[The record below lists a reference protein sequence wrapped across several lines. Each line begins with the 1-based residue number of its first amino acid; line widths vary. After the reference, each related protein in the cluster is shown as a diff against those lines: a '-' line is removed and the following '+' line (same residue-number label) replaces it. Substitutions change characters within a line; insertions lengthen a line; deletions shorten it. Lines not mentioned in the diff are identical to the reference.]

1 MAMDIEEAYQWLKEV
16 MSKDPPDMTFE
27 EACAK
32 AATMVTMNRDSHSMQ
47 STYQA
52 LKQRYDCDY

>member
-1 MAMDIEEAYQWLKEV
+1 MAMDFEDAYAWLREV
-16 MSKDPPDMTFE
+16 MAKEKPGMSFE

-32 AATMVTMNRDSHSMQ
+32 AATMVTMNRDSHSMRA
-47 STYQA
+47 TYQA